1 MNNLLKKTGSGFLW
15 IFLSKLLLQFVKIF
29 FLVYLARLI
38 DPSEFGKAA
47 LVIVFYSI
55 IGGFFQFL
63 YYNIIL
69 QNKLSQKIISVAIV
83 FSLIISSLII
93 TFCFGLN
100 KIMQTYFQDSAYSIF
115 GEVPT
120 YYFFF
125 TYLVGLDIVFK
136 GILFKNLHFK
146 YIAFSETFSNI
157 IGVGILSLLV
167 ALFFTQSYH
176 AILIGVIATY
186 FLNILLAQYKEKVH
200 FKTFSTLDFKILLNQ
215 SVTITM
221 NSIVNNFAINGD
233 YLIINNFLGPLSLG
247 LYSKAYEL
255 ISKPINLIGNT
266 YRNVSFSSI
275 SNDKPNSKII
285 GQMVNKMT
293 YLLSLVCFPM
303 SVVIFIVSEDIIS
316 LILGDS
322 WDVTGQIIG
331 VLSFIIFFRIGYKKF
346 MALLQSKEKFNWVLL
361 LNIIYAV
368 NIVLG
373 SYLLYPNGLLF
384 ISSWVVIS
392 CAIHYL
398 LCFLFARRI
407 FKINAYGVLLEFLPG
422 LIFAS
427 LFFLIH
433 KFLLEEFF
441 NQYISL
447 IISFILV
454 LIIFLLFEKIFPSF
468 IKILRIKN
476 YLKNEN

>member
-1 MNNLLKKTGSGFLW
+1 MSNLLKKTGSGFLW

-29 FLVYLARLI
+29 FLIYLARLI

-55 IGGFFQFL
+55 VGGFYQFL

-69 QNKLSQKIISVAIV
+69 QNKLSQKVISVAIV

-100 KIMQTYFQDSAYSIF
+100 KIMQTVFQDIEYSIF

-125 TYLVGLDIVFK
+125 TYLVGLDMIFK
-136 GILFKNLHFK
+136 GLLFRNLHFK
-146 YIAFSETFSNI
+146 YIAYSETFSNI
-157 IGVGILSLLV
+157 LGVGILSLIT
-167 ALFFTQSYH
+167 ALFFTQTYH

-186 FLNILLAQYKEKVH
+186 LVNILLAQYKEKVH
-200 FKTFSTLDFKILLNQ
+200 FKTFNLRDFKILLNQ
-215 SVTITM
+215 SLTITI

-233 YLIINNFLGPLSLG
+233 YLIINSFLGPINLG

-255 ISKPINLIGNT
+255 ISKPVNLIGNT

-275 SNDKPNSKII
+275 STEKPDPKMISHMVMKI
-285 GQMVNKMT
+285 T

-316 LILGDS
+316 LILGYK
-322 WDVTGQIIG
+322 WNVTGQIIG

-361 LNIIYAV
+361 LNIIYAI

-373 SYLLYPNGLLF
+373 SYLLYPYGLLF
-384 ISSWVVIS
+384 ISGWVVIS

-398 LCFLFARRI
+398 LCFLFTVRI
-407 FKINAYGVLLEFLPG
+407 FKINACGVILEFLPG
-422 LIFAS
+422 VIFAL
-427 LFFLIH
+427 LFFLTH
-433 KFLLEEFF
+433 KFLIEEFF

-447 IISFILV
+447 LISLILV
-454 LIIFLLFEKIFPSF
+454 LIIFLLFEKIVPGF
-468 IKILRIKN
+468 IKILQIKT